1 MSVKINSLEFE
12 NVKKIKAVQLE
23 PAKNGLTVIGGKNRQ
38 GKTSVLDAIAWA
50 LGGDKYKPSSPQRE
64 GSVVEPH
71 LKITLDNGIVVERS
85 GTHTCRGMRN
95 IMPDSCSA

>member
-64 GSVVEPH
+64 GSDRKSTR
-71 LKITLDNGIVVERS
+71 LNS
-85 GTHTCRGMRN
+85 SHTDISR
-95 IMPDSCSA
+95 MPSSA